1 MSCFL
6 TVILIDFKNFKK
18 IKEKETRF
26 AWRTNLPNDQT
37 LDKTAWPD
45 SKTDFSST
53 ESALWEWHARK
64 QHHFPVLK

>member
-6 TVILIDFKNFKK
+6 TVILIDFKNFRK

-37 LDKTAWPD
+37 LDKKHDLT
-45 SKTDFSST
+45 
-53 ESALWEWHARK
+53 LK
-64 QHHFPVLK
+64 QTFLLLNQHYENDMHVNNITFQF